1 MHFITM
7 KTQLLYSGKLH
18 LRYKFFYK
26 QRFVNISLHIIK
38 IWGLPPYHCF
48 IKFLTTAI
56 GIYLRI
62 HILEIFIWKTWKFH
76 QLLVIKRCSSIN
88 IMRTS
93 KKPSNNFWGN
103 VKLHEKLG
111 PSISCSIRLWWQNGL
126 KGIHSLLD
134 QFKTNFPLI
143 KMHSIGLHSR
153 WIYWFQYK

>member
-18 LRYKFFYK
+18 LRCKFFYK
-26 QRFVNISLHIIK
+26 QRFLNISLHIIK

-62 HILEIFIWKTWKFH
+62 HILEISIWKTWKFH
-76 QLLVIKRCSSIN
+76 QLLVMKRCSSIN

-111 PSISCSIRLWWQNGL
+111 LVYIADEFIGFNINKRLVLNQLNL
-126 KGIHSLLD
+126 SLQVPFSSKEVIWTTE
-134 QFKTNFPLI
+134 QF
-143 KMHSIGLHSR
+143 ME
-153 WIYWFQYK
+153 